1 MFSHIYVEEEIR
13 EHPLTLDVLNK
24 FPKAII
30 VTINNYKNVFNPS
43 NQNFQSQKLKKKLIL
58 AKKKDNYIYKGS
70 ALTDTFH
77 RGKFY
82 YNTLIMNCL
91 YNCDYCYL
99 QGMYNSSHIVIFVN
113 LEDFF
118 SETEKVLRE
127 ENKITLCISYD
138 TDLLALERYVPYT
151 SKWIEFA
158 KNNPNLTIEIR
169 TKSNSY
175 IKISHLKPIDNVILA
190 WTLSPDEIVKD
201 IEKDTPTL
209 NRRLKSLCDATSD
222 GWNTRI
228 CLDPILYVKNWKNI
242 YSNLISKIVEN
253 PELKNISDITFG
265 VFRINSEY
273 LKKIKKMRVDS
284 KIIYHPYKK
293 YGSVETYKK
302 EIQLRI
308 EDYILNELL
317 KFFPKEKIFY

>member
-1 MFSHIYVEEEIR
+1 
-13 EHPLTLDVLNK
+13 
-24 FPKAII
+24 
-30 VTINNYKNVFNPS
+30 
-43 NQNFQSQKLKKKLIL
+43 
-58 AKKKDNYIYKGS
+58 
-70 ALTDTFH
+70 
-77 RGKFY
+77 
-82 YNTLIMNCL
+82 
-91 YNCDYCYL
+91 
-99 QGMYNSSHIVIFVN
+99 MYNSSHIVIFVN

-175 IKISHLKPIDNVILA
+175 TKISHLKPIDNVILS

-284 KIIYHPYKK
+284 KIIYHPYKNMVQLK
-293 YGSVETYKK
+293 LIKK
-302 EIQLRI
+302 
-308 EDYILNELL
+308 
-317 KFFPKEKIFY
+317 KFNLE

>member
-1 MFSHIYVEEEIR
+1 MFSHIYIEEEIQNHAIT
-13 EHPLTLDVLNK
+13 EDILLK
-24 FPKAII
+24 FPKSII
-30 VTINNYKNVFNPS
+30 VPIKNYKNVFNPS
-43 NQNFQSQKLKKKLIL
+43 NQNFQAQKLKKKLIL
-58 AKKKDNYIYKGS
+58 AKKKDNFIYSGS
-70 ALTDTFH
+70 PLTDTFH
-77 RGKFY
+77 KGKFY

-118 SETEKVLRE
+118 IETKKILQIEK
-127 ENKITLCISYD
+127 KMTLCISYD
-138 TDLLALERYVPYT
+138 TDLLALERYIPYT
-151 SKWIEFA
+151 SKWINFA
-158 KNNPNLTIEIR
+158 DNNPDLNLEIR

-175 IKISHLKPIDNVILA
+175 NKISHLKPIENVILA
-190 WTLSPDEIVKD
+190 WTLSPDEIVKE

-209 NRRLKSLCDATSD
+209 NRRLKSLCDATND
-222 GWNTRI
+222 GWKTRI
-228 CLDPILYVKNWKNI
+228 CLDPILYVRNWKNI
-242 YSNLISKIVEN
+242 YKNLILKIVEN
-253 PELKNISDITFG
+253 PEIINITDITFG

-302 EIQLRI
+302 DVQIKIQEFI
-308 EDYILNELL
+308 YSELL